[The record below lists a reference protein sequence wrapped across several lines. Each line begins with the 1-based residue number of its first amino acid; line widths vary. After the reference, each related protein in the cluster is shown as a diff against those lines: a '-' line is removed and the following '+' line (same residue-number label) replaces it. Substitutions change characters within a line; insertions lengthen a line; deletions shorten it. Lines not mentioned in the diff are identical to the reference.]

1 MYVSDNFCYRSFL
14 LQSIFNSLVDIQLK
28 WLNLLCWAYPQL
40 IFLKL
45 TESKICGWQTMTNI
59 KRWQLAN
66 CKWCK
71 LAPTITVL
79 CTCSFACTK
88 VRAEPFHVHENQC
101 TQILNLSSPVTWN
114 IFLEK
119 SKTKYDGE
127 TIPRLFSKKSKLS
140 ISMDQQSKDLHIFF
154 NCMPSWGLYKYIQT
168 KLLATCIYLKKIS

>member
-1 MYVSDNFCYRSFL
+1 MLQFHRQPFCFSLLLFTVWWSIFDQPFRWLLWIQSTIQSQNYLRKSKFLWKVKSDSAVHLSDNFCYRSFL

-71 LAPTITVL
+71 LASTITVL

-101 TQILNLSSPVTWN
+101 TQILTSPSPGN
-114 IFLEK
+114 
-119 SKTKYDGE
+119 S
-127 TIPRLFSKKSKLS
+127 
-140 ISMDQQSKDLHIFF
+140 
-154 NCMPSWGLYKYIQT
+154 N
-168 KLLATCIYLKKIS
+168 